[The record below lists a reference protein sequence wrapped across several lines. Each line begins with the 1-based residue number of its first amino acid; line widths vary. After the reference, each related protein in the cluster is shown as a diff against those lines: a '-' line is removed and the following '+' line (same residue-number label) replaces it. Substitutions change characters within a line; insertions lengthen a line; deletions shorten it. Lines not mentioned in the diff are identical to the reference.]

1 MSAMKMIEY
10 RGGLVKFR
18 IPEPWIEER
27 EEDGTG
33 VFYQMGFDTGVFR
46 VTVFSGTPR
55 VPGDLP
61 AAYEL
66 VQSRAAKL
74 GGTAAEL
81 PNGNGLLRYVSE
93 MVEEGKEIIQYFWDL
108 AHVVPPDRCRIAMFC
123 YTVLKS
129 QIGEAGIQQDLEM
142 LEREISDAQFAEV
155 AAG

>member
-1 MSAMKMIEY
+1 MSSMKVVEY

-18 IPEPWIEER
+18 IPEPWIEDR

-46 VTVFSGTPR
+46 VAVLSYAPPFPR
-55 VPGDLP
+55 ELP
-61 AAYEL
+61 TAYQL
-66 VQSRAAKL
+66 VRSRAAKL

-93 MVEEGKEIIQYFWDL
+93 MVEEGKEITQYFWDL
-108 AHVVPPDRCRIAMFC
+108 ANVVPPDRCRIAMFC

-129 QIGEAGIQQDLEM
+129 QIDEPGIKQDLEM
-142 LEREISDAQFAEV
+142 LEREISNAQFA
-155 AAG
+155 GG